1 MNKLVLFKNR
11 FYCNTCGKL
20 FSIQGEKVYCVLQD
34 QVSICARCYKKSYKN
49 RDDILVISD

>member
-1 MNKLVLFKNR
+1 MNKLILFKDR

-20 FSIQGEKVYCVLQD
+20 FSIQEGKVYCVLQD

>member
-1 MNKLVLFKNR
+1 MNKLILFKDR

-20 FSIQGEKVYCVLQD
+20 FSIQEGKVYCVLQD
-34 QVSICARCYKKSYKN
+34 QVSICVRCYKKSYKN